1 MFARVQVLHVYNIA
15 TPHNDYK
22 VMATMSRVSSR
33 ALRPTLRA
41 CPQGFS
47 VQGGLRVNDDLLGVN
62 DDLLGARGQGLGA
75 AGWVP
80 NQGGNPTQEDCER
93 ACACN
98 EAHRHV
104 WGTAGASAGA
114 MARG

>member
-47 VQGGLRVNDDLLGVN
+47 VHRSAFRVGSGL
-62 DDLLGARGQGLGA
+62 
-75 AGWVP
+75 
-80 NQGGNPTQEDCER
+80 
-93 ACACN
+93 
-98 EAHRHV
+98 
-104 WGTAGASAGA
+104 
-114 MARG
+114 MMIF